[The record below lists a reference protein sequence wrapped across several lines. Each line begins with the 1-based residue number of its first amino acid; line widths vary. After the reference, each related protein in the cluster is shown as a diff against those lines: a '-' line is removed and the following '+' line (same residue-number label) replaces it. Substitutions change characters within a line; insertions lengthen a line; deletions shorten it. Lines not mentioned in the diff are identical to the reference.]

1 MTQHHKTLLPDGWA
15 RPKGYA
21 NGISTTITP
30 NTTMVFVGGM
40 VGWDEKEVFHSDN
53 FVDQFRQTILNT
65 KAILAEGGANP
76 EHMVRMTWF
85 ITDRDEYMDN
95 ISKVGETYRE
105 IMGKNFPAMAV
116 IIVNGLIEK
125 RAKIE
130 IETTAVV

>member
-1 MTQHHKTLLPDGWA
+1 MTQHHNTLLPEGWN

-21 NGISTTITP
+21 NGISTTITA

-40 VGWDEKEVFHSDN
+40 VGWDEHEVFHSDD
-53 FVDQFRQTILNT
+53 FVDQFRQTLLNT
-65 KAILAEGGANP
+65 KAILAEGGASP

-85 ITDRDEYMDN
+85 ITDRDEYLAN
-95 ISKVGETYRE
+95 IRDVGTTYRE

-116 IIVNGLIEK
+116 VIVSGLIEK
-125 RAKIE
+125 RAKVE